1 MRAAAAV
8 VMLLSIAARS
18 SAAQLAADSVR
29 IDPGLSA
36 ELRRGSPPRVIRLAA
51 GGGYTEGHL
60 LRVEPSLLIYQ
71 RTEGLPITSSVFPDT
86 IWTRESNR
94 LQGAIGGAI
103 LGAAL
108 FAIVGEATGDA
119 GPASAGRVCNQQV
132 GPYGPYL
139 RCSTYGRS
147 SRTGSIV
154 GGAVFGALTG
164 ALLGGALGS
173 ITSHWHFRRA
183 WR

>member
-18 SAAQLAADSVR
+18 SAAQIAGDSVR
-29 IDPGLSA
+29 IDSGLSA
-36 ELRRGSPPRVIRLAA
+36 ELRRGSPPRFIRVAA
-51 GGGYTEGHL
+51 GGAYSEGHL

-71 RTEGLPITSSVFPDT
+71 RTAGLPPTGAVLPDT

-103 LGAAL
+103 LGAAS
-108 FAIVGEATGDA
+108 FAVVGKATGAVGETLA
-119 GPASAGRVCNQQV
+119 GPVCRQQV
-132 GPYGPYL
+132 GPGGPFLRCTTYGP
-139 RCSTYGRS
+139 S
-147 SRTGSIV
+147 SRAGSIV

-164 ALLGGALGS
+164 ALIGGAIGS